1 MLNEACSS
9 GCGSFIET
17 FAKSS
22 ADIITVH
29 IEACKDFLYFFYSDQ
44 EIANYIEVTGQNR
57 AKTNFDWQ
65 SLVYEKDS
73 DGNYKNGLNGTE
85 RVIKAG
91 CKIPAYQITVLE
103 LERDSIL
110 LDMEPT
116 EYNTTAFLTI
126 NNVSSLMKPEL
137 GVFYTVFKNGT
148 MTVQQAFEASFVS
161 GLE

>member
-1 MLNEACSS
+1 MDLRMK
-9 GCGSFIET
+9 IEE
-17 FAKSS
+17 F
-22 ADIITVH
+22 D
-29 IEACKDFLYFFYSDQ
+29 D
-44 EIANYIEVTGQNR
+44 YIEVTGQNR
-57 AKTNFDWQ
+57 AKTIFDWQ

-85 RVIKAG
+85 RVIKED
-91 CKIPAYQITVLE
+91 CKIPNYQITVLE

-126 NNVSSLMKPEL
+126 NNVSQLMKPEL

-148 MTVQQAFEASFVS
+148 MTVQEAFEATFV
-161 GLE
+161 GMV